1 VNSWLVARHQVAIAG
16 RVTDGETGKPMARVL
31 MSIVGMPA
39 VFRKKLDLLA
49 RARGAAWGS
58 LSERPDQTQT
68 RDDGLFWFIDLPD
81 GKYSLS
87 AEVPKQGSRYGKA
100 QQSVAVARD
109 AKGNVTVAAAN
120 FALPPTGLRGKVTGA
135 GHKAGVTMAE
145 VRLKGSGEYTYTDG
159 QGQYSLTRIESG
171 KRTIL
176 VVAQGYKIKVQPVTL
191 EKPGA
196 SQVADFSLVRE
207 TS

>member
-1 VNSWLVARHQVAIAG
+1 MNSWQVARHQVAIAG
-16 RVTDGETGKPMARVL
+16 RVTDGETGKPMARVPV
-31 MSIVGMPA
+31 SIIGMPA

-49 RARGAAWGS
+49 KARGTAWAS

-68 RDDGLFWFIDLPD
+68 RDDGLFWFIDLPN

-100 QQSVAVARD
+100 HQSVTVARD
-109 AKGNVTVAAAN
+109 ANGDVNLAASN

-145 VRLKGSGEYTYTDG
+145 VRLKGSGEYTHTDG
-159 QGQYSLTRIESG
+159 QGQYSLSRIESG

-176 VVAQGYKIKVQPVTL
+176 VVAQGYKIKEQPVTL

-196 SQVADFSLVRE
+196 SLVADFNLVRE